1 MSDARNDRSS
11 ARRIESRVPPHNLHA
26 EESLLGA
33 LLLSRDVVGQVAELG
48 MRVEHFYKPAHQ
60 HIYEAIRGLMAN
72 GHAIDIVTVSD
83 ELRRNGLLDD
93 IGGAQALNELQNAT
107 PAISNAHRYAKIV
120 QDTAMLRKLISVAG
134 EITELAYME
143 PDDVTKALDE
153 AETKVFEVA
162 EDRVVDSTRPLG
174 DLLPKAM
181 DELQAT
187 FERGDTITGVPTGY
201 NDLDEL
207 LSGLQP
213 STLNII
219 GARPA
224 MGKCIAWDTPMMD
237 PRTGAVRT
245 AAEVLDSSLAVP
257 SVPLLSLDDEASLVE
272 THASH
277 LLDDGVK
284 PLFLVETRAGRRIR
298 ITAPHPLLSQHG
310 WRPLEQL
317 QVGDY
322 IAAPAVLPVF
332 GDRELPSA
340 EIDLLALLIGD
351 GSIGPNVDDETVEM
365 LRRHGA
371 WGCNAHDKRVPAAV
385 FTAPRHQVARFLNLL
400 FATDGTAWVAKAG
413 YARIGF
419 STVSEQLSLDVMHLL
434 LRFGIRSKRRTRSV
448 AYRDTRRQA
457 FELEIMDGAS
467 LATFCSEIGI
477 EGKHDAV
484 RRVAEKAAATP
495 EGQYTID
502 TLPMEVWDDVVK
514 AKGERTWADISAA
527 AGKPRSN
534 NWHAYRRRP
543 RRETIARLAEVL
555 DDDRLRWWASPAV
568 TWDRIAA
575 ITPAGSER
583 VIDFT
588 VPGLHN
594 FVAADLY
601 VHNTALGLGIALN
614 VAKTT
619 HKPVL
624 VFSLEMGH
632 TELTQRILSSEA
644 EVESQKLRTGR
655 LQEPDWSKI
664 GRAINRIEG
673 IPLYLDD
680 NPRVTVMEIRAKARR
695 LKARSGGIGLI
706 MIDYLQLMSGGS
718 NAENRQL
725 EVSEI
730 SRGLKILARE
740 LETPIIALSQLS
752 RTLESRADK
761 RPMLADLRES
771 GSLEQ
776 DADVVMFLYRDEVY
790 NRDSPD
796 KASAELI
803 VAKHRSGPTGVARL
817 VFRGQYT
824 KFGNAARSV

>member
-1 MSDARNDRSS
+1 MSDFRNDRP
-11 ARRIESRVPPHNLHA
+11 APRRVESRVPPHNLHA

-33 LLLSRDVVGQVAELG
+33 LLLSTEVVNQISELG
-48 MRVEHFYKPAHQ
+48 ITVEHFYKPAHQ
-60 HIYEAIRGLMAN
+60 HIYSAIRGLMAG
-72 GHAIDIVTVSD
+72 GHAVDVVTVAD

-120 QDTAMLRKLISVAG
+120 QDTAVLRKLISVAG

-162 EDRVVDSTRPLG
+162 EDRVVDSTRPLA
-174 DLLPKAM
+174 DLLPVAM
-181 DELQAT
+181 DHLQET
-187 FERGDTITGVPTGY
+187 FERGDTITGVATGF

-224 MGKCIAWDTPMMD
+224 MGK
-237 PRTGAVRT
+237 
-245 AAEVLDSSLAVP
+245 
-257 SVPLLSLDDEASLVE
+257 
-272 THASH
+272 
-277 LLDDGVK
+277 
-284 PLFLVETRAGRRIR
+284 
-298 ITAPHPLLSQHG
+298 
-310 WRPLEQL
+310 
-317 QVGDY
+317 
-322 IAAPAVLPVF
+322 
-332 GDRELPSA
+332 
-340 EIDLLALLIGD
+340 
-351 GSIGPNVDDETVEM
+351 
-365 LRRHGA
+365 
-371 WGCNAHDKRVPAAV
+371 
-385 FTAPRHQVARFLNLL
+385 
-400 FATDGTAWVAKAG
+400 
-413 YARIGF
+413 
-419 STVSEQLSLDVMHLL
+419 
-434 LRFGIRSKRRTRSV
+434 
-448 AYRDTRRQA
+448 
-457 FELEIMDGAS
+457 
-467 LATFCSEIGI
+467 
-477 EGKHDAV
+477 
-484 RRVAEKAAATP
+484 
-495 EGQYTID
+495 
-502 TLPMEVWDDVVK
+502 
-514 AKGERTWADISAA
+514 
-527 AGKPRSN
+527 
-534 NWHAYRRRP
+534 
-543 RRETIARLAEVL
+543 
-555 DDDRLRWWASPAV
+555 
-568 TWDRIAA
+568 
-575 ITPAGSER
+575 
-583 VIDFT
+583 
-588 VPGLHN
+588 
-594 FVAADLY
+594 
-601 VHNTALGLGIALN
+601 TALGLGIATN

-632 TELTQRILSSEA
+632 AELTQRILSSEA

-655 LQEPDWSKI
+655 LQEADWTKI
-664 GRAINRIEG
+664 GRAINRIDSV
-673 IPLYLDD
+673 PLYLDD

-695 LKARSGGIGLI
+695 LKARAGGLGLI

-740 LETPIIALSQLS
+740 LEVPIIALSQLS

-803 VAKHRSGPTGVARL
+803 IAKHRSGPTGVARL

-824 KFGNAARSV
+824 KFGNAARGV